1 MTLENIIN
9 IYGRALEK
17 NFIIKREMLDP
28 ETAMK
33 AYKTYRITLYEY
45 DGKPKQVL
53 DIQRLDRFIDSTRQ
67 ALIKKVETDFLLKVF
82 AHYGNPGKRVPNDYN

>member
-9 IYGRALEK
+9 IYGKALEK
-17 NFIIKREMLDP
+17 NFIVKREMLDS

-53 DIQRLDRFIDSTRQ
+53 VMQRLDRFIDSTKQ
-67 ALIKKVETDFLLKVF
+67 VLIEKVMK
-82 AHYGNPGKRVPNDYN
+82 ANY